1 VEQFAGLRRH
11 LQPEQWGATGGIDM
25 PIKPFFIYAA
35 VALAALGALGAGSAG
50 AQPYPAR
57 DITFIVAFAP
67 GGVADTLARFV
78 GKGLGEKLG
87 RTVVVENRGGAG
99 GNIAAAAVARAAP
112 DSYTLLVTTT
122 AVAINETL
130 RPNKGFAASD
140 LKPIAIVASSPEALV
155 TGPGNPAANLADF
168 LKSAKGKNITFAS
181 AGVGSGSHIA
191 AEYFFK
197 EIAKISATHVPFQG
211 GAPAIAATIGNQV
224 DLLATTLGG
233 GAAAQIA
240 SGKLKGLAVAS
251 AKRAAVTPNVPTD
264 AEAGYPFEASSWVGV
279 FAPAGTSPEITAKL
293 NATIKE
299 VMKDPA
305 LRQKLTSIGFDP
317 IEGSQVQAESY
328 FNAEVAN
335 WGKMVKTLGLS
346 IK

>member
-1 VEQFAGLRRH
+1 MAA
-11 LQPEQWGATGGIDM
+11 PAATS
-25 PIKPFFIYAA
+25 PPRW
-35 VALAALGALGAGSAG
+35 S
-50 AQPYPAR
+50 R
-57 DITFIVAFAP
+57 
-67 GGVADTLARFV
+67 
-78 GKGLGEKLG
+78 G
-87 RTVVVENRGGAG
+87 RT
-99 GNIAAAAVARAAP
+99 P
-112 DSYTLLVTTT
+112 DGYTLLVTTT

-140 LKPIAIVASSPEALV
+140 LKPVAIVASSPESFI
-155 TGPGNPAANLADF
+155 TSPSNPAGSLAAF
-168 LKSAKGKNITFAS
+168 LKAAKGKSITFAS

-197 EIAKISATHVPFQG
+197 EIAKINAVHVPFQG

-240 SGKLKGLAVAS
+240 HGKLKGLGVAS
-251 AKRAAVTPNVPTD
+251 AKRVAVVPNVPTY

-279 FAPAGTSPEITAKL
+279 FAPAATPPEITAKL
-293 NATIKE
+293 NAAIE
-299 VMKDPA
+299 QVMKDPA

-317 IEGSQVQAESY
+317 IEGSQAQAETY
-328 FNAEVAN
+328 FKAEVAK

>member
-1 VEQFAGLRRH
+1 MGFVKH
-11 LQPEQWGATGGIDM
+11 
-25 PIKPFFIYAA
+25 AA
-35 VALAALGALGAGSAG
+35 LLLVALTTLGIGSAG
-50 AQPYPAR
+50 AESYPAR

-67 GGVADTLARFV
+67 GGVADTLARMV
-78 GKGLGEKLG
+78 GKGLSERLG
-87 RTVVVENRGGAG
+87 RAVVVENRGGAG

-112 DSYTLLVTTT
+112 DGYTLLVTTT

-140 LKPIAIVASSPEALV
+140 LKPVAIVAASPESFV
-155 TGPGNPAANLADF
+155 TGPANPAANLADF
-168 LKSAKGKNITFAS
+168 LKAAKGKSITFAS

-197 EIAKISATHVPFQG
+197 EIAKINAVHVPFQG

-224 DLLATTLGG
+224 DLMATTLGG
-233 GAAAQIA
+233 GAAAQVA
-240 SGKLKGLAVAS
+240 SGKLKGLGVAS
-251 AKRAAVTPNVPTD
+251 DKRAAVTPNVPTY

-279 FAPAGTSPEITAKL
+279 FAPAGTSAEITAKL
-293 NATIKE
+293 NATIE
-299 VMKDPA
+299 QVMKDPA
-305 LRQKLTSIGFDP
+305 LKQKLTAIGFDP
-317 IEGSQVQAESY
+317 IEGSQEQADTY
-328 FNAEVAN
+328 FKAEVAK